1 MTFISQHLVHL
12 LSLFSNV
19 FRQRSSAV
27 FAVVIIVL
35 LLSAC
40 VGNSPQEQS
49 DLALNAVNTTLPSL
63 EQSQMQWQDMHYL
76 AADAKPWWQEFNDP
90 VLHELVE
97 LTLEN
102 SKDIGL
108 AVARLDE
115 AVATARGSRAG
126 LFPTVNLDAEA
137 GVSSTDLESNGLRS
151 NSNRVNAASV
161 NFVLAWQSDLFG
173 QLRNLSAADK
183 VRLQGQSSRVRDTQ
197 RVIVGQVVQGYYQLV
212 STRKRIVLT
221 KTSVDRRDGNVE
233 RINQLLVQGYATALD
248 KTRADSQ
255 LYEARAQLA
264 QLELEEVRLLNQ
276 ISVLVGVDGV
286 TMRNQVKVSGELI
299 VPAKTAPLPSISLL
313 IQHRPDLRAV
323 ERDLVAAAYNVN
335 ASKAALYPT
344 LGFRVELGKGP
355 DGGLTGAFPALD
367 VITGGILTNLAM
379 PIFGRGRL
387 LAAIDASSARLQ
399 QAHRTFETTALRVI
413 SELDT
418 SIISIDKNR
427 IIYEQR
433 LLASLSANEAAELS
447 KELFKA
453 GELDYTSV
461 ILAEQTR
468 VSSETSAIT
477 AQQALLIAY
486 ITYLSAVAPA
496 W

>member
-1 MTFISQHLVHL
+1 MRVHLVL
-12 LSLFSNV
+12 LIGLPF
-19 FRQRSSAV
+19 
-27 FAVVIIVL
+27 VL
-35 LLSAC
+35 VAC
-40 VGNSPQEQS
+40 VGQPPEEQS
-49 DLALNAVNTTLPSL
+49 ELALKSVNTSLPSL
-63 EQSQMQWQDMHYL
+63 EKSQVQWQDMHYL
-76 AADAKPWWQEFNDP
+76 AGDAEPWWKQFDDP
-90 VLHELVE
+90 VLHDVVNLA
-97 LTLEN
+97 LEN

-108 AVARLDE
+108 AAARLDE
-115 AVATARGSRAG
+115 LVATARGSRAG
-126 LFPTVNLDAEA
+126 LFPTVNLDAQA
-137 GVSSTDLESNGLRS
+137 GVSSTDLEEGGLQSNP
-151 NSNRVNAASV
+151 NRVNTASAD
-161 NFVLAWQSDLFG
+161 FVLAWQSDLFG
-173 QLRNLSAADK
+173 QLRNLSGADK
-183 VRLQGQSSRVRDTQ
+183 ARLQGQSSRVRDTQ
-197 RVIVGQVVQGYYQLV
+197 RVIVGQVVQNYYQLV
-212 STRKRIVLT
+212 STRKRIELT
-221 KTSVDRRDGNVE
+221 KTSVERRAENVE
-233 RINQLLVQGYATALD
+233 RINQLLIQGYATALD

-255 LYEARAQLA
+255 LYEASALLA

-276 ISVLVGVDGV
+276 LSVSVGVDGV
-286 TMRNQVKVSGELI
+286 TMRQHVVNTGELI
-299 VPAKTAPLPSISLL
+299 VPAKTAPLPSIPLL

-335 ASKAALYPT
+335 ASTAALYPT
-344 LGFRVELGKGP
+344 LGFRVELGKAP
-355 DGGLTGAFPALD
+355 DGGTTGAFPALD

-399 QAHRTFETTALRVI
+399 QAHKTFELTALRVM

-418 SIISIDKNR
+418 SIVSIDKNR
-427 IIYEQR
+427 TIYEQR
-433 LLASLSANEAAELS
+433 LLASGSANEAAELS